1 MTSEEKTFM
10 QYGLKWVAE
19 TSAAPEVSFAQTAI
33 CDFLGVGGGGCVFWT
48 QLLVDICGT
57 AVFGT

>member
-1 MTSEEKTFM
+1 MDKPLAMFTWRQKKKTFM

-33 CDFLGVGGGGCVFWT
+33 CDLGGGGGILC
-48 QLLVDICGT
+48 
-57 AVFGT
+57 FGHNF